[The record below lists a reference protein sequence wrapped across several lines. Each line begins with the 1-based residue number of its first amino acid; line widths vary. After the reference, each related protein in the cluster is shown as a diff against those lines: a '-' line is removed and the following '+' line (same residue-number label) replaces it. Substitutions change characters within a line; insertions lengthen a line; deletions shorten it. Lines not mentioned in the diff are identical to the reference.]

1 MLTAK
6 TRYAIVASI
15 DIALHSKGRKYV
27 KTSEI
32 ASRQKISEKFLE
44 VILPPL
50 KKQGILESLLGPG
63 GGYRLAKEPD
73 TIFLMQIL
81 KAVADTPKITRCG
94 GDGQQSCTGEAKKC
108 CTHNLWVVLEK
119 RFNNF
124 FESVTLQDIISDDVL
139 RQEKNVHNGST
150 LESYQEDIIYMDNN
164 ATATPFRYAVEK
176 ACTLLKLPY
185 NASSIHRRGQAAREV
200 IEEAR
205 RLIKKNLNLE
215 EDYDLVFT
223 ASGTEANNMLFH
235 NASDYQHIV
244 CSTDHSSTLKVA
256 NNPIQVD
263 VDENGIIK
271 LESLKRALLENHG
284 CKLVSVCLANSETGV
299 IQPLDLIMEIAK
311 EHGALVHADATQAI
325 SRIHCR
331 FNETQPDFITFSAHK
346 MGGIIGAGCLAYRKY
361 LSKELKP
368 LILGGG
374 QERNLRSG
382 TENLAAIA
390 AFGNASMFIN
400 TSIKNMKNIRSLRD
414 YMEDEISKRMKSAVI
429 VGQKAQRLPNTSC
442 IIIPEIDGTTQLMHF
457 DMHGICVSNG
467 SACSSGQL
475 EASHVLLAMGFDNN
489 MAKSAIRISLG
500 ISNTKEEVKKLVSTW
515 EILYN
520 IRV

>member
-15 DIALHSKGRKYV
+15 DIALHSNSKKYV

-44 VILPPL
+44 LILPPL
-50 KKQGILESLLGPG
+50 KKQGILDSLLGPG
-63 GGYRLAKEPD
+63 GGYRLAKKPD

-94 GDGQQSCTGEAKKC
+94 DGQQSCTGETKKC
-108 CTHNLWVVLEK
+108 YTHNLWIVLEK

-124 FESVTLQDIISDDVL
+124 FESITLHDIISDDIL
-139 RQEKNVHNGST
+139 RQEKNIQNGSI

-176 ACTLLKLPY
+176 ACTLLKRPY
-185 NASSIHRRGQAAREV
+185 NASSIHRRGQEAREV

-215 EDYDLVFT
+215 EYDLIFT

-235 NASDYQHIV
+235 NASNYHHIV

-256 NNPIQVD
+256 NNPIEVD

-271 LESLKRALLENHG
+271 LESLERALLENPG
-284 CKLVSVCLANSETGV
+284 YKLVSVCLANSETGV

-311 EHGALVHADATQAI
+311 EHKALVHTDATQAI

-346 MGGIIGAGCLAYRKY
+346 MGGIIGTGCLACRKD
-361 LSKELKP
+361 LLQELKP

-390 AFGNASMFIN
+390 ACGSASTFIN
-400 TSIKNMKNIRSLRD
+400 ASIKNMKNIRSLRD
-414 YMEDEISKRMKSAVI
+414 YMEDEVSKRMKSAVI
-429 VGQKAQRLPNTSC
+429 LGQKAQRLPNTSC

-475 EASHVLLAMGFDNN
+475 EASHVLRAMGFDND